1 MQITGRNRE
10 YQYFQVKVK
19 KNPLVMLPSAPQV
32 DTDLLIILLSTA
44 SVITQWITP
53 AIYQALW
60 PPKEPQMM
68 H

>member
-1 MQITGRNRE
+1 
-10 YQYFQVKVK
+10 
-19 KNPLVMLPSAPQV
+19 MLPSAPQV